1 MALDLAALFPNGVWQ
16 YLLGGLLIG
25 AATAAIYAGTGIAA
39 GASTFLESTLSYVS
53 DRPRFQQLRFV
64 QSRGWRLVFTG
75 GIVLGAACWSFLLGP
90 ELTAAMPSAAGTYG
104 FATDPGAW
112 TTAVSPTRLFVGGV
126 LVGVGTRVGKG
137 CTSGHGICGVGSLS
151 DASLLNVAT
160 FVVVAAGTAQLLFA
174 LGVRP

>member
-1 MALDLAALFPNGVWQ
+1 MPLDFAALFPNGVDH

-25 AATAAIYAGTGIAA
+25 LATALIYLGTGIAA

-53 DRPRFQQLRFV
+53 DRPRFQQFRFV
-64 QSRGWRLVFTG
+64 QSRDWRLVFTL
-75 GIVLGAACWSFLLGP
+75 GIVLGAFAY
-90 ELTAAMPSAAGTYG
+90 TALSADPW
-104 FATDPGAW
+104 FVTD
-112 TTAVSPTRLFVGGV
+112 VSPTRLFVGGV

-160 FVVVAAGTAQLLFA
+160 FVLVAAGTAQLLFA
-174 LGVRP
+174 MGVRP